1 NISKRVEAH
10 IGWKAGPSDYI
21 TINTDGSVLHPHS
34 HAVAGG
40 ILRNHLGRPIC
51 IFAANLG
58 VCSIMK
64 AELRAAEFGLVIAWD
79 KGFMKIHLQLDSL
92 AAITASLGD
101 HEEDSRHGRT
111 LDSINELRGRDWEVI
126 ISHTFREG
134 NTVADLPAHH
144 GHTLD
149 FGLFVDCLYP
159 HEVDRAIWHGHVGI

>member
-1 NISKRVEAH
+1 RVEAH

-92 AAITASLGD
+92 AAITASLGG
-101 HEEDSRHGRT
+101 HLSNHFASKVLRYRELLSR
-111 LDSINELRGRDWEVI
+111 EWEVDLR
-126 ISHTFREG
+126 HVYREENRAANYLATLGHSLPLG
-134 NTVADLPAHH
+134 NHNIAIPDSDPNRI
-144 GHTLD
+144 
-149 FGLFVDCLYP
+149 LFNNYP
-159 HEVDRAIWHGHVGI
+159 